1 MVEKLMSKQEVNMH
15 FKTTRFF
22 KSMENSKG
30 LTTNI
35 NF

>member
-15 FKTTRFF
+15 LKTTRFF